1 LKSIT
6 IHVLERVVAGSGF
19 FCLEL
24 GHKFAAWRQAPP
36 FVLQILYKQS
46 GDFLK
51 PSVEE
56 LIAAKELNTEGFC
69 VH

>member
-1 LKSIT
+1 
-6 IHVLERVVAGSGF
+6 VAGTGF

-24 GHKFAAWRQAPP
+24 GHKVPLPGCRRLLSAPDP
-36 FVLQILYKQS
+36 VETKRW
-46 GDFLK
+46 GFLK

-69 VH
+69 VC